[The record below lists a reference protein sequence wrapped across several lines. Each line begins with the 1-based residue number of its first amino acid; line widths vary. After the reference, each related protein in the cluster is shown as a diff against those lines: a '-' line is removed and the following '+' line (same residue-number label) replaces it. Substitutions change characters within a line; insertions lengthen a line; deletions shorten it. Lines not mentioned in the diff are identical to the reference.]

1 MRSGYR
7 FPMTNNLMQKR
18 KGAHKSAL
26 FTGLA
31 LTGMGVLHLVQPRPF
46 ERLIPEQLPGTAR
59 QWAIGSGYA
68 ELATAGLLLVPAT
81 RKLGGV
87 AATALFLGVW
97 PGNMKMAWDWRHRP
111 MEKQLISLGR
121 LPLQIPMI
129 ASAVKIAKYA

>member
-1 MRSGYR
+1 
-7 FPMTNNLMQKR
+7 MTKTLIQKR
-18 KGAHKSAL
+18 TSAHRSAL

-31 LTGMGVLHLVQPRPF
+31 LTGMGALHFAKPEPF

-68 ELATAGLLLVPAT
+68 ELATAALLLVPGT

-87 AATALFLGVW
+87 AATALFIGVW

-111 MEKQLISLGR
+111 IEKQLIPLGR

>member
-1 MRSGYR
+1 
-7 FPMTNNLMQKR
+7 MTNNLMQKR

>member
-111 MEKQLISLGR
+111 MDKQLISLGR

>member
-1 MRSGYR
+1 
-7 FPMTNNLMQKR
+7 MTKNLLQRR
-18 KGAHKSAL
+18 KSAHKSAL

-31 LTGMGVLHLVQPRPF
+31 LTGMGALHLVKPEPF

-59 QWAIGSGYA
+59 DWAIGSGYA

-81 RKLGGV
+81 RKLGGI